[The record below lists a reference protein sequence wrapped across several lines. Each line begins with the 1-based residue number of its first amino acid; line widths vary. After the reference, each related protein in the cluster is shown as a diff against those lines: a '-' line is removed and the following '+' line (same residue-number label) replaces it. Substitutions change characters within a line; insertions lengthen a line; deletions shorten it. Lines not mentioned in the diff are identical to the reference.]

1 MKRLLTALVAVP
13 LALAA
18 VFWLPL
24 EWFFPFLVLL
34 VGVAVFEFTRLGRE
48 TAAGVP
54 LWVLMPAVAA
64 VALLACVEILGW
76 WPGGPGWT
84 WAFFAAAIVPL
95 GFGAVALF
103 SGAALPRALSG
114 LGLLGFGLPYFSL
127 PIIAL
132 TWLKW
137 ADPWLL
143 LMMLAV
149 VWVGD
154 TLAYYCGTR
163 WGRRK
168 LAPVVSPHKSWE
180 GAIASFL
187 GSMLAAGAFIV
198 WRPGLFDGGLLALV
212 AVTAVA
218 AQVGDLVESLIK
230 RAAGVKD
237 SGRLLP
243 GHGGVLD
250 RIDALLFAAPV
261 WYWGLRVLDLIP
273 AGP

>member
-24 EWFFPFLVLL
+24 EWFFVVVTLL
-34 VGVAVFEFTRLGRE
+34 VGVAVFEFTRLGRQA
-48 TAAGVP
+48 AAGVP
-54 LWVLMPAVAA
+54 LWVLMPAVAFVA
-64 VALLACVEILGW
+64 VRACLEI
-76 WPGGPGWT
+76 PGTWLYRPEWA
-84 WAFFAAAIVPL
+84 WAFFAAALVPL
-95 GFGAVALF
+95 GFGTVALL
-103 SGAALPRALSG
+103 SRAPLPQALAG
-114 LGLLGFGLPYFSL
+114 LGLLAFGLPYFSL

-132 TWLKW
+132 THLKW

-163 WGRRK
+163 WGRHK

-180 GAIASFL
+180 GAVASFL
-187 GSMLAAGAFIV
+187 GSMLAAGAFLL
-198 WRPGLFDGGLLALV
+198 WLPGFGVGGLLVLA
-212 AVTAVA
+212 AVTSVA

-243 GHGGVLD
+243 GHGGMLD
-250 RIDALLFAAPV
+250 RLDALLFAAPV
-261 WYWGLRVLDLIP
+261 WYWGLQVLGLIP